1 MRKTFKIVL
10 GWSTKKFVDS
20 QALSLLWRRI
30 FLSLIESNDHVSLNR
45 SRNPRTLLISPQHRL
60 IYSRLLID
68 VSFQSSRCNAKRHS
82 RCTRRHFVATQKLS
96 SHSQTFYPLTRHFLV
111 EEMLVDLTWC
121 LNETNYPSTLI
132 DFLLHLLIVGDRSV
146 IEISLGGD
154 DGIFEARIIDS
165 DRW

>member
-1 MRKTFKIVL
+1 MRKIFKFVL

-30 FLSLIESNDHVSLNR
+30 FLSLIESNGHVPLNR
-45 SRNPRTLLISPQHRL
+45 SRNPRTLLKCPQHSL

-68 VSFQSSRCNAKRHS
+68 VSFQSSRWNAKRHS

-121 LNETNYPSTLI
+121 LDETNYPSTLI
-132 DFLLHLLIVGDRSV
+132 DFLLYLLGWGS
-146 IEISLGGD
+146 
-154 DGIFEARIIDS
+154 FS
-165 DRW
+165 DLNFLWGWW